1 MPGIYV
7 EINIQCPMEDLWA
20 KTQTPEL
27 HQQWDLRF
35 SDISYL
41 PRPDESQPQRFRY
54 ATRVGFGIAI
64 VGEGETVAAQEADG
78 SRTSALKF
86 WSTDTRSL
94 IREGSGYWKYIPT
107 TNGIRFLTWYDYTVR
122 FGLLGR
128 CFDAAVFRPLMGW
141 ATAWSFDRLR
151 RWLEEGLDP
160 AVALR
165 QSLIYGISRIGVAFT
180 WIYHGLVPKL
190 LFSSSDEVLMLTEA
204 GISSEN
210 LKRSMTALGVAE
222 IVFGLSMLLFW
233 RARSLSLATCV
244 LMALALAG
252 VAIESPHYL
261 TAAFNPVTLN
271 AAMIALSLIGLV
283 SRTGVPSACRC
294 KRKKDQSAS

>member
-7 EINIQCPMEDLWA
+7 EINIHCPMEDLWS

-35 SDISYL
+35 SEISYL
-41 PRPDESQPQRFRY
+41 PRSDKSQPQRFRY
-54 ATRVGFGIAI
+54 ATRIGLGLII
-64 VGEGETVAAQEADG
+64 VGEGETIGEQEADG

-86 WSTDTRSL
+86 WSTDSRSL
-94 IREGSGYWKYIPT
+94 IHEGSGYWKYIPT
-107 TNGIRFLTWYDYTVR
+107 TDGIRFLTWYDYTVR
-122 FGLLGR
+122 FGFLGR
-128 CFDAAVFRPLMGW
+128 YFDAVVFRPLMGW

-160 AVALR
+160 SIALR
-165 QSLIYGISRIGVAFT
+165 QSIIYGISRIGVAFI

-190 LFSSSDEVLMLTEA
+190 IFSNSDELVMLRNV
-204 GISSEN
+204 GISSDN
-210 LKRSMTALGVAE
+210 LKASMAALGVAE

-233 RARSLSLATCV
+233 RARSLSVATCV
-244 LMALALAG
+244 LMVLALAG
-252 VAIESPHYL
+252 VIIESPHYL

-271 AAMIALSLIGLV
+271 AATIALSVIGLV
-283 SRTGVPSACRC
+283 SWTGVPSARRCR
-294 KRKKDQSAS
+294 RKKDEGAT